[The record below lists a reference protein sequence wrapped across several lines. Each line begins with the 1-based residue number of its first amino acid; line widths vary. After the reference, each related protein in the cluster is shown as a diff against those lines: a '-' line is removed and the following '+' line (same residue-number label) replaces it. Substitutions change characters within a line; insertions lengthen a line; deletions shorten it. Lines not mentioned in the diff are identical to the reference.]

1 MPQYSFIRQGLRDHE
16 HLKNNNRIEGSL
28 SEALEA
34 PLASLG
40 TGSYLGEKAEV
51 RCQLGSEDKEL
62 PRTVWESRD
71 SWLHKKRVR
80 RAEKARRGLSSLPNH
95 LRSIF
100 WMSRKA
106 IIVKC
111 AQLHLLDGMH
121 PGMASCLLAGNW
133 KSDRKLG

>member
-1 MPQYSFIRQGLRDHE
+1 MPQYPFIRQGLRDHE

-71 SWLHKKRVR
+71 SWQ
-80 RAEKARRGLSSLPNH
+80 
-95 LRSIF
+95 
-100 WMSRKA
+100 SRESTTRTFK
-106 IIVKC
+106 
-111 AQLHLLDGMH
+111 
-121 PGMASCLLAGNW
+121 PS
-133 KSDRKLG
+133 